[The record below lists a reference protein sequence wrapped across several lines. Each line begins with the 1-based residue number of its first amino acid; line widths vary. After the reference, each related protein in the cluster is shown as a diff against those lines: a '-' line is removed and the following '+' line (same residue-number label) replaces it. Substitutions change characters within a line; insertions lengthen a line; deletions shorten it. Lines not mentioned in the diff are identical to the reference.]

1 MIRRDDNG
9 KAQLVLLDHG
19 LYQILTPAIRHN
31 LCNFW
36 EAIILKDLTAMEYH
50 AKALNVNGNCINY
63 SKYIFYFILTQ
74 KIKSF

>member
-1 MIRRDDNG
+1 MIRRDVNG

-19 LYQILTPAIRHN
+19 LYQILPPAIRHN

-36 EAIILKDLTAMEYH
+36 EAIILKDLAAMEYH

-63 SKYIFYFILTQ
+63 CYLYFISYLH
-74 KIKSF
+74 